1 MVRRGEVWWVRLD
14 PTLGHEIQK
23 TRPCLVVSPDQLNRH
38 GMCVIVPLTSSEKR
52 RFRVSTAVA
61 GKPGAAAADQLRAID
76 HGRLGRRIG
85 EADPKVL
92 SAVLA
97 TLRAMFEE

>member
-14 PTLGHEIQK
+14 PTVGHEIQK
-23 TRPCLVVSPDQLNRH
+23 TRPCLVVSPDELNRH
-38 GMCVIVPLTSSEKR
+38 RMCVIVPLTSSER
-52 RFRVSTAVA
+52 GRFRVSTAVA

-76 HGRLGRRIG
+76 HSRLGRRIG
-85 EADPKVL
+85 NADPKVL
-92 SAVLA
+92 TDTLA

>member
-14 PTLGHEIQK
+14 PTVGHEIQK

-52 RFRVSTAVA
+52 RFRVSTAIA
-61 GKPGAAAADQLRAID
+61 GKTGAAAADQLRAVD
-76 HGRLGRRIG
+76 HSRLGRRIG

-92 SAVLA
+92 AGVLA

>member
-1 MVRRGEVWWVRLD
+1 MWWVRLD

-85 EADPKVL
+85 DADPKVL